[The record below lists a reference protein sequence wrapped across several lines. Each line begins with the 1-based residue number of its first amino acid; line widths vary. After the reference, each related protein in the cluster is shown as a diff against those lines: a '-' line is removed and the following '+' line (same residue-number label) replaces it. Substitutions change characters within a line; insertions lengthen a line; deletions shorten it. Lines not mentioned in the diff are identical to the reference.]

1 MDNLSCGQTLILKGV
16 ALMKN
21 TNPMLLTVLS
31 KFNNQEKMKIKDF
44 LLSEIDDDNLNE
56 TIAFVKSNDLE
67 KSDKFKDILYEGE
80 DYEGFN
86 IEGNQYLISSKE
98 DNVLVIDSVSEANG
112 VPKNECR
119 LSFYIGDF
127 IELIQ
132 NKQEVVKLIDNLM

>member
-1 MDNLSCGQTLILKGV
+1 MDNLYCGQTLILKGA

-31 KFNNQEKMKIKDF
+31 KFSIQEQMKIKDF
-44 LLSEIDDDNLNE
+44 LLSEIDNDNIAE
-56 TIAFVKSNDLE
+56 TIEFVKSKDGE

-98 DNVLVIDSVSEANG
+98 DIVLVVDPVSEANG
-112 VPKNECR
+112 VPKNGCR

-127 IELIQ
+127 IELIK
-132 NKQEVVKLIDNLM
+132 NKQEAVKLIDNLI

>member
-1 MDNLSCGQTLILKGV
+1 
-16 ALMKN
+16 MKN